1 MMSTYLSAQ
10 IEGEPF
16 RLFSLSHLSVLLLL
30 LCCIGLLFKF
40 RVTLRRQKASRMVR
54 LGLAGVLFMSEA
66 AFQLWYVLTN
76 NWSAAEVLP
85 LQLCSVSLLAAIL
98 MLLARSYRIYEITYF
113 WGVGGAG
120 QAMLTPELFYPFP
133 HFRFFHFFVA
143 HMAIILACLHMT
155 WVEQYKPSVRSL
167 WKAFGMLNVLLVIAL
182 IVNHI
187 TGGNYLFVSYKPSNP
202 SLLDYLGPFPWYI
215 VSLEAV
221 ALLLF
226 YVLYLPF
233 SKRKAASLSVEQT

>member
-1 MMSTYLSAQ
+1 
-10 IEGEPF
+10 
-16 RLFSLSHLSVLLLL
+16 
-30 LCCIGLLFKF
+30 
-40 RVTLRRQKASRMVR
+40 
-54 LGLAGVLFMSEA
+54 MSEA